1 MAEWYRNI
9 KRYMSGED
17 VTAVK
22 QRLLELGY
30 LASAN
35 KPRYG
40 DDSYNACKAFQ
51 SANGLQVDGIVGIL
65 TWSALFSHVP
75 VPAVE
80 VPEWISEPYRTQ
92 ISQSLATVSET
103 RRKIC
108 LLALNYAV
116 DYNSDPALLKG
127 FYVRGGD
134 LFDKDLTAHVM
145 TESRLNSYFKREAYE
160 PYYDNGREEMMR
172 KQALES
178 GYTIVGCDC
187 SGMIVGLW
195 RKAGV
200 VSAGFDASAD
210 TLYGS
215 YCTKVSSPKPGDLA
229 HRSGHIGLCVCG
241 SPLLFVAAEGG
252 AFGLQLSAK
261 DRKVMDF
268 RTRKTTKLNKWTH
281 YGDPKCY

>member
-40 DDSYNACKAFQ
+40 DDSYKACKAFQ
-51 SANGLQVDGIVGIL
+51 SANGLERDGIIGIR
-65 TWSALFSHVP
+65 TWSALFADHPAPSVP
-75 VPAVE
+75 

-92 ISQSLATVSET
+92 ISQALATVSVV
-103 RRKIC
+103 RRDIC
-108 LLALNYAV
+108 LEALRWCV
-116 DYNSDPALLKG
+116 DSNSNPDILRG
-127 FYVRGGD
+127 FYIRGAN
-134 LFDKDLTAHVM
+134 LYDKDLTLHIM
-145 TESRLNSYFKREAYE
+145 TELRLDQYFRKSQYE
-160 PYYDNGREEMMR
+160 PYFDNGREEMMR
-172 KQALES
+172 RMAKES
-178 GYTIVGCDC
+178 GYSIVGADC

-195 RKAGV
+195 RNAKV
-200 VSAGFDASAD
+200 VSSGFDSTAD
-210 TLYGS
+210 NLYGS
-215 YCTKVSSPKPGDLA
+215 YCTKVASPKPGDLA
-229 HRSGHIGLCVCG
+229 HKSGHIGICVCDN
-241 SPLLFVAAEGG
+241 PLLFVASEGG
-252 AFGLQLSAK
+252 AYGFQHSGK

-268 RTRKTTKLNKWTH
+268 RTGKTIKLTKWQH